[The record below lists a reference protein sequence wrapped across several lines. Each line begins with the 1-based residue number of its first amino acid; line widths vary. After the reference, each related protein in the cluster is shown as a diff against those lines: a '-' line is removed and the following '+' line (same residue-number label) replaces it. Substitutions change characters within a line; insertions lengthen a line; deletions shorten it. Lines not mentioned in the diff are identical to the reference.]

1 MQHRTCVGNT
11 HFTPRQCL
19 ASQTLLGEIG
29 VLTFQPS
36 LVGCVLC
43 CLRQCSPVCSR
54 NSTHRH
60 SCSLLCQFYP
70 GLPLVH
76 SLLAARASVL
86 FECLHESVGVPRT
99 GLLKKFANQRH
110 DKWSLAL
117 WRLQLGHP
125 KGAQTWSPS
134 STLAASLPPRPR
146 TTLGPS
152 CGRRSTLTFNVAG
165 WGIAS
170 WPPSGA
176 PEMIPKLIH
185 CGASGP
191 EIRLPCRIS
200 AGFCFG
206 KPQNR
211 PSGAKAGRRA
221 DLDIFAMKNLAELR
235 PGRPISGPLSHYRHI
250 DNDIQDFWILGGLGP
265 GETEIVS
272 SSRGL
277 PRLSSPVVI
286 VAALKAC
293 HMSSLC
299 WLALRGRGSEVRPQ
313 APVRRKPRHSRGFF
327 WRTGA

>member
-125 KGAQTWSPS
+125 KGAQTRDSKKPGFDIRTNGADCTIMLSPHGS
-134 STLAASLPPRPR
+134 SLYS
-146 TTLGPS
+146 S
-152 CGRRSTLTFNVAG
+152 FRRR
-165 WGIAS
+165 I
-170 WPPSGA
+170 GA
-176 PEMIPKLIH
+176 
-185 CGASGP
+185 
-191 EIRLPCRIS
+191 R
-200 AGFCFG
+200 
-206 KPQNR
+206 
-211 PSGAKAGRRA
+211 
-221 DLDIFAMKNLAELR
+221 
-235 PGRPISGPLSHYRHI
+235 
-250 DNDIQDFWILGGLGP
+250 
-265 GETEIVS
+265 IVS
-272 SSRGL
+272 LSITSSSCRCSD
-277 PRLSSPVVI
+277 RFCIARFVVAS
-286 VAALKAC
+286 V
-293 HMSSLC
+293 H
-299 WLALRGRGSEVRPQ
+299 R
-313 APVRRKPRHSRGFF
+313 
-327 WRTGA
+327 

>member
-125 KGAQTWSPS
+125 KGAQTWSPT
-134 STLAASLPPRPR
+134 STPAAALPPPATHNPRP
-146 TTLGPS
+146 P
-152 CGRRSTLTFNVAG
+152 
-165 WGIAS
+165 
-170 WPPSGA
+170 
-176 PEMIPKLIH
+176 
-185 CGASGP
+185 
-191 EIRLPCRIS
+191 
-200 AGFCFG
+200 
-206 KPQNR
+206 
-211 PSGAKAGRRA
+211 
-221 DLDIFAMKNLAELR
+221 LR
-235 PGRPISGPLSHYRHI
+235 PARNVNFQRS
-250 DNDIQDFWILGGLGP
+250 GLGD
-265 GETEIVS
+265 
-272 SSRGL
+272 RF
-277 PRLSSPVVI
+277 
-286 VAALKAC
+286 VAPFGC
-293 HMSSLC
+293 TGNDSQTDSLWC
-299 WLALRGRGSEVRPQ
+299 FRA
-313 APVRRKPRHSRGFF
+313 
-327 WRTGA
+327 